1 MAKTKITAKI
11 AAMTAAAAI
20 LAACGGAPPEVRR
33 GKDSR
38 EEAELFAGNTSA
50 ANNRRASLQVPPD
63 LLASSNEKV
72 RENVEDAEKSPS
84 ENAASVSLVNLQ
96 TQNTAQRVAVEEVL
110 PEIIGA
116 SIERDSARAWLK
128 VDAEAEVV
136 WQKLTEFWEFQKV
149 ELVTRT
155 PRAGLME
162 TDWFTKDDLK
172 KKGSVGQAA
181 SDLLAALTS
190 SRTALDKY
198 TLRLERVSPGGTNV
212 YVSHRRRERIATEY
226 NNQSRPNEYEWV
238 EREQDAEKVAQLLQA
253 MVLIFERA

>member
-1 MAKTKITAKI
+1 MPSTPAKITAVFAI
-11 AAMTAAAAI
+11 SAI

-84 ENAASVSLVNLQ
+84 ENVASVSLVNLQ
-96 TQNTAQRVAVEEVL
+96 TQNTASRAPVEEVL

-136 WQKLTEFWEFQKV
+136 WQKLTEFWEFQKIQ
-149 ELVTRT
+149 LVTRT

-162 TDWFTKDDLK
+162 TDWFTKDDLQ
-172 KKGSVGQAA
+172 KKGGVGQAA

-190 SRTALDKY
+190 SRTALDKF
-198 TLRLERVSPGGTNV
+198 TLRLERVSPDGTHV
-212 YVSHRRRERIATEY
+212 YVSHRRKKRVATEY
-226 NNQSRPNEYEWV
+226 ANQARPNEYEWV
-238 EREQDAEKVAQLLQA
+238 EEEQDAEKVAQLLQA
-253 MVLIFERA
+253 MRLLFERA